1 MKVKHSFLKQGN
13 ITLYINNVVKK
24 TPVLFAM
31 ASHDSI

>member
-1 MKVKHSFLKQGN
+1 MKVKHSLKQGN